1 MNNGALIDKY
11 MTTDLDW
18 DVSDLVVLFLKWWF
32 DDNAF
37 VKYYITT
44 DEYFGQVSSED
55 YFLLENGVI
64 INFDIVGALDE
75 TFFTDEIFGFSF
87 KVVFI

>member
-1 MNNGALIDKY
+1 

-18 DVSDLVVLFLKWWF
+18 NVSDLVVLFLKWWF
-32 DDNAF
+32 DDDAF
-37 VKYYITT
+37 VKYDITA

-55 YFLLENGVI
+55 DFLLENGVI

-75 TFFTDEIFGFSF
+75 TLFTDEIFGFSF